1 MDDFLREIGITQKG
15 NISDDGCYV
24 IDFDDYDDWV
34 KAQSRLERS
43 NIVYELT
50 DTSNIGEEYQSL
62 QYVNDEYSITLNAD
76 LDADKYQLI
85 CKEN

>member
-43 NIVYELT
+43 TNFGLSENVINL
-50 DTSNIGEEYQSL
+50 SL
-62 QYVNDEYSITLNAD
+62 KSA
-76 LDADKYQLI
+76 
-85 CKEN
+85 